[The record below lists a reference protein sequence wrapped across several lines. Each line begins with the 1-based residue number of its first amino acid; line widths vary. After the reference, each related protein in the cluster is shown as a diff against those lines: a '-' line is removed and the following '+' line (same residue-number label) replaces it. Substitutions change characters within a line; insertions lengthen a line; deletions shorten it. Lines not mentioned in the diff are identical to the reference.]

1 MLSIRI
7 DQSANIQLGIAATF
21 TESLPNRLQAAQS
34 AGLQKAKAELR
45 NKLPQLGRPA
55 KYIVVNIE
63 GFGPVGATLKLSPQK
78 SYRSGRHGYDR
89 GAAAAVFIAGRKGGR
104 VIRSVGGSAMKIRTQ
119 SVAEGY
125 PPYLKKIK
133 LSRLKSHKA
142 EIKKLSRDIAI
153 KNIGLGLR
161 SQGFGPR
168 GGNPIRMATDAP
180 FNVPR

>member
-1 MLSIRI
+1 MLSIRV
-7 DQSANIQLGIAATF
+7 DKSANLQLAIATAFAET
-21 TESLPNRLQAAQS
+21 LPNRLQAAQS
-34 AGLQKAKAELR
+34 AGLQKAKAELK

-55 KYIVVNIE
+55 KYIIVNIE
-63 GFGPVGATLKLSPQK
+63 GFGPIGAALRLSPQK

-89 GAAAAVFIAGRKGGR
+89 GAAAAVFIAGRKGGK
-104 VIRSVGGSAMKIRTQ
+104 VIRSAGGAAMKIRTQ

-142 EIKKLSRDIAI
+142 EIKKLARDITI

-161 SQGFGPR
+161 SQGFGAR
-168 GGNPIRMATDAP
+168 SGDPIRMATDAP
-180 FNVPR
+180 FSVPR